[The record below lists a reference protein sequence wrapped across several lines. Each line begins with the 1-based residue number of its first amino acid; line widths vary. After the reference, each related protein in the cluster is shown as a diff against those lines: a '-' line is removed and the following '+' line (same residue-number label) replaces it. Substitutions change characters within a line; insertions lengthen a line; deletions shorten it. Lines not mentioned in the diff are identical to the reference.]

1 MEFYVCRDEIDENID
16 EDDVNVIIFV
26 YFVILLVFMR

>member
-16 EDDVNVIIFV
+16 ENDLDVIIFV
-26 YFVILLVFMR
+26 YFVYLLVFMR

>member
-16 EDDVNVIIFV
+16 EDDVDVIIFV
-26 YFVILLVFMR
+26 YFVYLLVFMR